1 MPFAIDRRSFLKQS
15 AGGAALAAFASHFTL
30 AEGKSNHNTRIA
42 LLSDIHIAADPH
54 DSYRGFYPSQ
64 NLRRVLQQVSE
75 SHFDTMLING
85 DLARLEGKPADYS
98 AIANDLEPVLEKL
111 PLLITLGNHDDR
123 KSARNGITDF
133 RGAVQPV
140 EKKLVMTFDAG
151 PVNLVLLDSLMAT
164 NVAAGQL
171 GHSQR
176 AWLEQEVHSL
186 NKPTVVFVHH
196 NLDPNDD
203 NALVD
208 ARALLDILRP
218 ASRVK
223 AIVFGHTHAWGHTQ
237 TDGLHLVNI
246 PAVAYN
252 FEDSEPI
259 GWVEASFT
267 DRNATLRLHAI
278 GGNTALGPEVLELKW
293 R

>member
-15 AGGAALAAFASHFTL
+15 AGAAALAGFASHFTF
-30 AEGKSNHNTRIA
+30 AEEKTNRNTRMA

-64 NLRRVLQQVSE
+64 NLRRVLQQVSA

-98 AIANDLEPVLEKL
+98 AVANHLEPVVEKL

-123 KSARNGITDF
+123 KTARNGITDF
-133 RGAVQPV
+133 RGTVQPV

-164 NVAAGQL
+164 NIAAGQL

-176 AWLEQEVHSL
+176 EWLKQEVHSL
-186 NKPTVVFVHH
+186 SKPTVIFVHH
-196 NLDPNDD
+196 NLDPNNDI
-203 NALVD
+203 ALVD
-208 ARALLDILRP
+208 APALLDMLRP
-218 ASRVK
+218 ARDVK
-223 AIVFGHTHAWGHTQ
+223 AIVFGHTHAWRHTQ
-237 TDGLHLVNI
+237 MDGLHLVNV

-259 GWVEASFT
+259 GWVEASFSE
-267 DRNATLRLHAI
+267 RNAKLKLHAI
-278 GGNTALGPEVLELKW
+278 GGNTALHGEVLDLPW

>member
-15 AGGAALAAFASHFTL
+15 AGAAAFAAASHFTL
-30 AEGKSNHNTRIA
+30 ADENNKSETRMA
-42 LLSDIHIAADPH
+42 LLSDIHIAADPN
-54 DSYRGFYPSQ
+54 DSYRGFYPTQ
-64 NLRRVLQQVSE
+64 NLRRVLQQVSA

-85 DLARLEGKPADYS
+85 DLARLEGRPADYS
-98 AIANDLEPVLEKL
+98 AIASHLDPVTPKL

-133 RGAVQPV
+133 GGAVQPV
-140 EKKLVMTFDAG
+140 EKKLVMTFDTGAL
-151 PVNLVLLDSLMAT
+151 NLVLLDSLLAT
-164 NVAAGQL
+164 NIAAGQL

-176 AWLEQEVHSL
+176 EWLKQEVHSL
-186 NKPTVVFVHH
+186 SKPTVIFVHH
-196 NLDPNDD
+196 NLDPDDD

-208 ARALLDILRP
+208 ARALLDMVRP
-218 ASRVK
+218 ANMVK
-223 AIVFGHTHAWGHTQ
+223 AVVFGHTHAWKHMQ
-237 TDGLHLVNI
+237 IDGLHLVNV

-252 FEDSEPI
+252 FEDTEPI

-267 DRNATLRLHAI
+267 DRNAKLKLHAI
-278 GGNTALGPEVLELKW
+278 GGNTALHQHVIELSW

>member
-15 AGGAALAAFASHFTL
+15 AAAAALGAFGSQFTW
-30 AEGKSNHNTRIA
+30 ADRKDEQTTRIA
-42 LLSDIHIAADPH
+42 LLSDIHIAADPN

-64 NLRRVLQQVSE
+64 NLRRVLQQVSA
-75 SHFDTMLING
+75 SQFDTMLING

-98 AIANDLEPVLEKL
+98 AIASHLEPVVEKL
-111 PLLITLGNHDDR
+111 PLLITLGNHDNR

-151 PVNLVLLDSLMAT
+151 PMSLVLLDSLMVT
-164 NVAAGQL
+164 NIAAGQL

-176 AWLEQEVHSL
+176 EWLNQEIHSL
-186 NKPTVVFVHH
+186 GKPAVIFVHH
-196 NLDPNDD
+196 NLDLNDD

-218 ASRVK
+218 ATLVK
-223 AIVFGHTHAWGHTQ
+223 AIAFGHTHAWRHTQ
-237 TDGLHLVNI
+237 MDGLHLVNV

-252 FEDSEPI
+252 FEDTEPI
-259 GWVEASFT
+259 GWVEAAFT
-267 DRNATLRLHAI
+267 DRSAKLRLHAI
-278 GGNTALGPEVLELKW
+278 GGNTAVHEPVLDLTW

>member
-1 MPFAIDRRSFLKQS
+1 MAREKGDPNVRM
-15 AGGAALAAFASHFTL
+15 
-30 AEGKSNHNTRIA
+30 A
-42 LLSDIHIAADPH
+42 LLSDIHIAADPN
-54 DSYRGFYPSQ
+54 DSYRGFYPTQ

-85 DLARLEGKPADYS
+85 DLARLEGRPADYS
-98 AIANDLEPVLEKL
+98 AIASHLEPVVEKL

-123 KSARNGITDF
+123 KSARNGITGF

-140 EKKLVMTFDAG
+140 EKKLVMTFDTGA
-151 PVNLVLLDSLMAT
+151 VNLILLDSLMAT

-176 AWLEQEVHSL
+176 EWLKQEVHSL
-186 NKPTVVFVHH
+186 TKPTVIFVHH

-208 ARALLDILRP
+208 AKALLDIVRP
-218 ASRVK
+218 ASSIK
-223 AIVFGHTHAWGHTQ
+223 AIVFGHTHAWNHTQ
-237 TDGLHLVNI
+237 MDGIHLVNV

-252 FEDSEPI
+252 FEDAEPI
-259 GWVEASFT
+259 GWVDASFT
-267 DRNATLRLHAI
+267 DRNAKLKLHAV
-278 GGNTALGPEVLELKW
+278 GGNTVLHDHLLELKW

>member
-1 MPFAIDRRSFLKQS
+1 MAREKGDPNVRM
-15 AGGAALAAFASHFTL
+15 
-30 AEGKSNHNTRIA
+30 A
-42 LLSDIHIAADPH
+42 LLSDIHIAADPN
-54 DSYRGFYPSQ
+54 DSYRGFYPTQ

-85 DLARLEGKPADYS
+85 DLARLEGRPADYS
-98 AIANDLEPVLEKL
+98 AIASHLEPVVEKL

-140 EKKLVMTFDAG
+140 EKKLVMTFDTGA
-151 PVNLVLLDSLMAT
+151 VNLILLDSLMAT

-176 AWLEQEVHSL
+176 EWLKQEVHSL
-186 NKPTVVFVHH
+186 TKPTVIFVHH

-208 ARALLDILRP
+208 AKALLDIVRP
-218 ASRVK
+218 ASSIK
-223 AIVFGHTHAWGHTQ
+223 AIVFGHTHAWNHTQ
-237 TDGLHLVNI
+237 MDGIHLVNV

-252 FEDSEPI
+252 FEDAEPI
-259 GWVEASFT
+259 GWVDASFT
-267 DRNATLRLHAI
+267 DRNAKLKLHAV
-278 GGNTALGPEVLELKW
+278 GGNTALHDHLLELKW